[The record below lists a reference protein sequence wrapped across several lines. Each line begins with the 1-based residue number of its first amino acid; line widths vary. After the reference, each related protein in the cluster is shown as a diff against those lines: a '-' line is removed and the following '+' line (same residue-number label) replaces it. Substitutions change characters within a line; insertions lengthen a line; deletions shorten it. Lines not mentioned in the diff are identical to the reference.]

1 MIYAREHGVHPLT
14 LGMVLTFGALLS
26 VVTAIILLLGA
37 AVLVAHRHR
46 QLIERQP
53 GGRRKRLNTA
63 KPSNSEALI
72 RRTLWF
78 SVSPCDPVPSV
89 NSVTR
94 DTE

>member
-1 MIYAREHGVHPLT
+1 M
-14 LGMVLTFGALLS
+14 LTFGALLS
-26 VVTAIILLLGA
+26 VVTAIILLLLGA
-37 AVLVAHRHR
+37 AVLVAHRRR

-78 SVSPCDPVPSV
+78 SPRDPVPSV